1 VCVCVCVCVC
11 TCVRAVYC
19 DSLRDLAVP
28 IRLPRYSPENFP
40 TPLNTHVC
48 TAHLCAYTNI
58 LIDMRT
64 QTNTQLSYVH
74 MYLRLYSCIYHF
86 CVVACERV
94 RARWRVRRHRETDGE
109 KPCNMFNMDL
119 MLERLDFTLFLVK
132 PDQQKPPLS
141 FQFLYLFL

>member
-1 VCVCVCVCVC
+1 
-11 TCVRAVYC
+11 
-19 DSLRDLAVP
+19 
-28 IRLPRYSPENFP
+28 
-40 TPLNTHVC
+40 
-48 TAHLCAYTNI
+48 
-58 LIDMRT
+58 MRT
-64 QTNTQLSYVH
+64 QTNTHLSYVH